1 MRATMNDDVAADCA
15 LACRLVDL
23 GDDVS

>member
-1 MRATMNDDVAADCA
+1 MRATMNDELAADCA

>member
-15 LACRLVDL
+15 RACRLVDL